1 MNRFLKMAMAACA
14 AAAVMLTAG
23 TTLQAAEVQT
33 FPCSTTE
40 EFIALFQ
47 KQVEEAPESIYF
59 HPYTGFFV
67 EDVVKEEM
75 QGERKLFTYIADE
88 TRHCASSVFVAVPSG
103 EEAVAFLTDTGWVA
117 LADEYKFILHAMVP
131 EGDAWGEEDN
141 ELMYMGAAFGLGSKT
156 INYSPYTGNYYFVGY
171 GDGGR
176 LLEEYLMSTPDNA
189 AGMVI
194 LDGSSI
200 SADYLA
206 KMAETPAIAVN
217 KTVDKVNVPVWIVEK
232 EFSAEAQAV
241 VDYWK
246 AADCVEETAYGVT
259 YVSYPTEVYF
269 ENPVSNQAQ
278 VNDYALSKVQVTEA
292 EVNYKDADFSRAMWT
307 GFLKKVG
314 RYNSLQGKDLRPEF
328 DMEALG
334 ITREERTID
343 GYYRYWLEYVPA
355 AVKASGKAA
364 PLVLAFHGAGQCG
377 EAYAPYSEWF
387 KVADEA
393 GLIVVFP
400 TAYPYAENNGMAR
413 PIHND
418 CWGTDRPDDL
428 SYWRQLIADVQ
439 SRWNVDATR
448 IYSTGHSN
456 GGNTSA
462 MIAGEMSDII
472 AAVGISAGRY
482 RNALNKVTE
491 DVSTLHPMASTNEMP
506 VIQLVGTNDG
516 GAYRS
521 ATMVSTMQYWLERDA
536 VDLENVER
544 FSNGT
549 YHSQLWYNA
558 DGVPMVRYTVIEN
571 KPHTTTPSES
581 RLLWNEWLCHY
592 QRGED
597 GSVIYNGDDSF
608 TIENWEMVTAE

>member
-1 MNRFLKMAMAACA
+1 MMNGMLKLSAALCA
-14 AAAVMLTAG
+14 AAALSLTAG
-23 TTLQAAEVQT
+23 SMVQAAEVQT

-47 KQVEEAPESIYF
+47 KQAEETPDKIYY
-59 HPYTGFFV
+59 HPYTGFFTETV
-67 EDVVKEEM
+67 ENEEL
-75 QGERKLFTYIADE
+75 QGDRQLITYIADE

-103 EEAVAFLTDTGWVA
+103 EEAVSFLEDTGWVA
-117 LADEYKFILHAMVP
+117 LADEYKFLLHAMVP
-131 EGDAWGEEDN
+131 EGDAWGEEEN
-141 ELMYMGAAFGLGSKT
+141 ELVYMGAAFGLGSKT

-171 GDGGR
+171 GDGGQY
-176 LLEEYLMSTPDNA
+176 LEEYLMTTPDNV

-232 EFSAEAQAV
+232 AFSEEANAV

-246 AADCVEETAYGVT
+246 NADNVVAEAYGVPA
-259 YVSYPTEVYF
+259 VSYPTEVYF
-269 ENPVSNQAQ
+269 ENPVSTQAQ

-292 EVNYKDADFSRAMWT
+292 EVNYKDADFSRVMWEK
-307 GFLKKVG
+307 FLKKVG

-343 GYYRYWLEYVPA
+343 GYLRYWLEYVPES
-355 AVKASGKAA
+355 VKNNPDYKA
-364 PLVLAFHGAGQCG
+364 PLVMALHGAGQCG

-418 CWGTDRPDDL
+418 CWGTDRPDDI
-428 SYWRQLIADVQ
+428 SYWRQLIADV
-439 SRWNVDATR
+439 
-448 IYSTGHSN
+448 
-456 GGNTSA
+456 
-462 MIAGEMSDII
+462 
-472 AAVGISAGRY
+472 
-482 RNALNKVTE
+482 
-491 DVSTLHPMASTNEMP
+491 
-506 VIQLVGTNDG
+506 
-516 GAYRS
+516 
-521 ATMVSTMQYWLERDA
+521 
-536 VDLENVER
+536 
-544 FSNGT
+544 
-549 YHSQLWYNA
+549 
-558 DGVPMVRYTVIEN
+558 
-571 KPHTTTPSES
+571 
-581 RLLWNEWLCHY
+581 
-592 QRGED
+592 
-597 GSVIYNGDDSF
+597 
-608 TIENWEMVTAE
+608 